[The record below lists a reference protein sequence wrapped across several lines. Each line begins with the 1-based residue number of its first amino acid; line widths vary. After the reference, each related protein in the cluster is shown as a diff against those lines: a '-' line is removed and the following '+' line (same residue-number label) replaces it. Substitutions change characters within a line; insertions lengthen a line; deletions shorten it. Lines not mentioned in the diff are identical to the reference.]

1 MLLVMFVYEQISNLR
16 KKNKN
21 LKATTYLQ
29 HKHMQTIS
37 KRIYLIVYFVACGS
51 LTITSLYFL

>member
-29 HKHMQTIS
+29 HNTCKQFPKEFTLLFTS
-37 KRIYLIVYFVACGS
+37 WLVA
-51 LTITSLYFL
+51 L